1 VDPVDFRLIS
11 RRVDSQESGVR
22 RLRLARE
29 AHVGSGLI
37 GQSRE
42 RRTAPPIRR
51 GPAPERARVVQSG
64 EEHQRTVP
72 LPGRL
77 DRRSDSSHFASSGDG
92 LTACRRSPTPV
103 SPAYGTKRSSTP
115 ASPRP
120 TGPKGPQHPFRP
132 GVRDQKVL
140 NTRFT
145 QAYGTKRSS
154 TPVSPR
160 RTGPKRSSTPVSP
173 RRTGPKRSSTPVSPR
188 RTGPKRSSTPVSP
201 RRPGPKRS
209 STPVSPRPTG
219 PEGPLRR
226 LRRPR
231 RTSWPSS
238 RAHPRLH
245 AACPASSRRTR
256 APSGHGLGA
265 RARGTGTG
273 LELPTASL
281 RRHHCRVLHR
291 TAPDSS

>member
-188 RTGPKRSSTPVSP
+188 RTGPKGPQHPFHPGARDQKVLNTRFTQAYGTRRPVETTPATTTDLVAEFACSSSPP
-201 RRPGPKRS
+201 RRMS
-209 STPVSPRPTG
+209 SVVSTHPCPV
-219 PEGPLRR
+219 
-226 LRRPR
+226 
-231 RTSWPSS
+231 
-238 RAHPRLH
+238 
-245 AACPASSRRTR
+245 
-256 APSGHGLGA
+256 GA
-265 RARGTGTG
+265 RARGTGSGHGHRARIAYGIIATPS
-273 LELPTASL
+273 LPCPSS
-281 RRHHCRVLHR
+281 HC
-291 TAPDSS
+291 A